1 MSQNDTGDQRRDAD
15 QNPLLPGPPD
25 EEAII
30 DRAKNK
36 CEQAEEYQAKS
47 SATMK
52 DVATNVKRAVN
63 HTIISTYIMCVLTGA
78 VILVSVRQCSITND
92 QLEEMKAASDA
103 AREGLKQGKA
113 SLDASIEASRTDQ
126 RAWLGIKTI
135 DAPTLVPN
143 QKAVINFRIENS
155 GRTPAIEVRAFVDVI
170 HSTVMLTDAAKVRI
184 AANIARQGK
193 QGEGMMISTI
203 FPDSGFNNMARTSVL
218 LGSGDIE
225 NVKVGKS
232 FIIVVGEITYRDI
245 FKDTPFRHTRF
256 FALYNPE
263 FSAFQP
269 LSTHNEAD

>member
-103 AREGLKQGKA
+103 AREGLKQGNA

-193 QGEGMMISTI
+193 QEEGMMISTI

-225 NVKVGKS
+225 SVKNGKN

-245 FKDTPFRHTRF
+245 FKETPVRHTRF
-256 FALYNPE
+256 FAWYNPE

-269 LSTHNEAD
+269 LPKHNEAD